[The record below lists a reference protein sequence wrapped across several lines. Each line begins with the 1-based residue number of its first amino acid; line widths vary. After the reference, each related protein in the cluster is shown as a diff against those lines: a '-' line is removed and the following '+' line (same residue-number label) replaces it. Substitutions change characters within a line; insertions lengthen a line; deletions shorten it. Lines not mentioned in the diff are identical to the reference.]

1 MSPDEMLIS
10 RTLCEM
16 QGKHALV
23 IGDVMLD
30 QFIDGQVKRI
40 SPEAPVPVL
49 STSNVWQIPGGAAN
63 VACNLGH
70 LGLRV
75 TLTGVIGDDETGDA
89 LQAALASLDAVT
101 FWPQI
106 ETGRVTSKKT
116 RFRSA
121 GQQILRV
128 DDETTAPVTDKTAS
142 ALLDTITQ
150 QCADADIIIISDYA
164 KGCLTDDVLRGVIT
178 AASAAG
184 VPVIADPKRASFAAY
199 GGVNLLTP
207 NMAELR
213 AETSL
218 PTDTDFTS
226 ISAIAA
232 ATAALATTSNIGQ
245 IMLTMSAD
253 GMLLVNQDGTHIHAA
268 ATAREVFDV
277 SGAGDTVIAT
287 LAAALAAGGTAENAI
302 AIANIAAG
310 VAVEKSGTSIV
321 APGEILGA
329 LSLPT
334 PPTDHAHWA
343 SICQDWRTE
352 NQKIGFANGCFDLL
366 HPGHLH
372 LLRAASQQCDKLIV
386 GLNGDASVRRLKG
399 ASRPLQSAEQRA
411 AILAS
416 LPFIDGVAIFDQDTP
431 LDVITALQPDYIIK
445 GGDYAAD
452 DVVGGD
458 VVRARGGEVIIIPTF
473 GTHSTSA
480 IAGR

>member
-1 MSPDEMLIS
+1 MSQDEMLIS
-10 RTLCEM
+10 RTLCDM

-40 SPEAPVPVL
+40 SPEAPVPIL
-49 STSNVWQIPGGAAN
+49 STSNIWQIPGGAAN
-63 VACNLGH
+63 VACNLAH

-75 TLTGVIGDDETGDA
+75 SLTGVIGDDETGDA

-106 ETGRVTSKKT
+106 EAGRVTSKKT

-128 DDETTAPVTDKTAS
+128 DDETTAPVTVNTAS
-142 ALLDTITQ
+142 ALLDRVTQ
-150 QCADADIIIISDYA
+150 QCAEADIIIISDYA
-164 KGCLTDDVLRGVIT
+164 KGCLTDDVLRGVIAAAH
-178 AASAAG
+178 AAS

-199 GGVNLLTP
+199 AGVNLLTP
-207 NMAELR
+207 NLAELR
-213 AETSL
+213 GEASL
-218 PTDTDFTS
+218 PADTDFTD
-226 ISAIAA
+226 ITAIAE
-232 ATAALATTSNIGQ
+232 ATSALATASKIDQ

-253 GMLLVNQDGTHIHAA
+253 GMLLVNQDGTHTHAA

-287 LAAALAAGGTAENAI
+287 LAAAMASGGTTAEAI
-302 AIANIAAG
+302 TIANIAAG

-329 LSLPT
+329 LSLST
-334 PPTDHAHWA
+334 PSTDHAHWA
-343 SICQDWRTE
+343 AICQEWRAQD
-352 NQKIGFANGCFDLL
+352 QKIGFANGCFDLL
-366 HPGHLH
+366 HPGHLY
-372 LLRAASQQCDKLIV
+372 LLYAASQHCDKLIV
-386 GLNGDASVRRLKG
+386 GLNSDASVRRLKG
-399 ASRPLQSAEQRA
+399 PTRPLQSAEQRA

-416 LPFIDGVAIFDQDTP
+416 LPFIDGVAIFEQDTP
-431 LDVITALQPDYIIK
+431 LELVTTLQPDYIIK
-445 GGDYAAD
+445 GGDYVAD
-452 DVVGGD
+452 DVVGAEI
-458 VVRARGGEVIIIPTF
+458 VRARGGDVIIIPTF
-473 GTHSTSA
+473 GAHSTTA